1 MQGDIAFYG
10 PLRHS
15 IDAKLCVAR
24 NKSNLA
30 ILAANRIFIKI
41 LLATGWSLPG
51 FSSSLSVGLAMPAS
65 VNGVGTSF
73 KDDGLTFA
81 RLYSNFLHRTRGNRS
96 YRTSLSSRVWP

>member
-1 MQGDIAFYG
+1 MDHFVT
-10 PLRHS
+10 L
-15 IDAKLCVAR
+15 DAKLCVAR

-51 FSSSLSVGLAMPAS
+51 FSSSLSVGRAIPAS

-81 RLYSNFLHRTRGNRS
+81 RLQ
-96 YRTSLSSRVWP
+96 